1 VTPVEALAQA
11 IHYLDRAREGG
22 FKLRAYTRALDVLRH
37 LPDGEAER
45 HALGGTLTDLDGI
58 GDSIAR
64 LITDVVRTGT
74 SPKLDEL
81 ARATAVPV
89 SEAAAPYRTALRG
102 DCHLHTTWS
111 DGGASVDAM
120 VSTAQ
125 ALGHEYLVITD
136 HSARLTV
143 AHGLD
148 RDRLLSQLD
157 ALDGLRARTPGIRI
171 LSGMEVDILEDGA
184 LDLDDDL
191 LARLDVVVAS
201 VHSKLRQDGAL
212 MTERMLRAVASP
224 HVDIL
229 GHCTGRMID
238 ADGGVKRPQSAF
250 DAERVFAACRD
261 HQTAV
266 EINCRPER
274 LDPPDP
280 LLRLAADV
288 GCWFSIDS
296 DAHSTGQL
304 EWQPLGC
311 EMAARCGVP
320 TDRILNTLTAD
331 ELLAWTRA
339 PGGSTA
345 LAK

>member
-1 VTPVEALAQA
+1 MTPVAAIEQA
-11 IHYLDRAREGG
+11 IHYLDRARDGG
-22 FKLRAYTRALDVLRH
+22 FKLKAYVRALDVLRG
-37 LPDGEAER
+37 LPDGEIER
-45 HALGGTLTDLDGI
+45 RAHDGTLTGLDGI
-58 GDSIAR
+58 GASIAR
-64 LITDVVRTGT
+64 LVTDVVRTGT

-81 ARATAVPV
+81 AISTAVPV
-89 SEAAAPYRTALRG
+89 SAAALPYRAALRG
-102 DCHLHTTWS
+102 DCHLHSTWS
-111 DGGASVDAM
+111 DGGAPLDAM
-120 VSTAQ
+120 VSTARS
-125 ALGHEYLVITD
+125 LGHEYLVVTD

-148 RDRLLSQLD
+148 RERLLAQLD
-157 ALDGLRARTPGIRI
+157 ELDRVRERTPGIRI
-171 LSGMEVDILEDGA
+171 LSGMEVDILEDGS

-212 MTERMLRAVASP
+212 MTERMVRAVQSP

-238 ADGGVKRPQSAF
+238 SDGGVKRPQSSF

-261 HQTAV
+261 HRTAV

-280 LLRLAADV
+280 LLRLAVDL
-288 GCWFSIDS
+288 GCWFSVDS

-304 EWQPLGC
+304 EWQALGC

-320 TDRILNTLTAD
+320 PDRILNALTAD
-331 ELLAWTRA
+331 ELLAWVGS
-339 PGGSTA
+339 PGGSPGPD
-345 LAK
+345 K